1 MRKKLFVV
9 LIVLTFL
16 VEASVSL
23 YFLRKTEKV
32 EQDPVA
38 VNDCVKTI
46 EENFGNTG
54 AYPSGLK
61 YAVVSTEGELLYK
74 NGEGISTSVNEAVR
88 NNDTILDIQVADTEA
103 NTGKAVVAKIL
114 IHNDTQD
121 KIEKWQRYI
130 AVTVLLSSILQ
141 AVLIIGYMLY
151 LKKTIIQPFDELS
164 GFAQRVAGGDLD
176 VPLQMDKGH
185 IFGDF
190 TEAFDLMRSE
200 LRKSRAAEKAAYD
213 AKKDM
218 VAQLSH
224 DIKTPVA
231 SIKSAS
237 EFGYELAKE
246 EKVKERFNLINFKA
260 DELTVLVDNLFVESV
275 KDASE
280 IKVSPRE
287 NDSSSVRDAIL
298 HADYLKRTGD
308 FTIPECT
315 VFTDK
320 LRLQQAFDNVFMN
333 SYKYADTDITVEAK
347 LEGGYLK
354 VTVRDFGPG
363 VTDEEV
369 AILKEKYKRGK
380 NSEGKEGAGIGLYLA
395 SYFMK
400 EMDGDI
406 LITNEE
412 PGLQVLFLIR
422 TI

>member
-1 MRKKLFVV
+1 MRKKVFII

-16 VEASVSL
+16 IEGAVSL
-23 YFLRKTEKV
+23 FFLQKSRSV

-46 EENFGNTG
+46 EENFGETEK
-54 AYPSGLK
+54 YPSEMS
-61 YAVVSTEGELLYK
+61 YSVISTDGKLLYTTD
-74 NGEGISTSVNEAVR
+74 EGISVSVNEAVR
-88 NNDTILDIQVADTEA
+88 NNDTILDLTVDGDPA
-103 NTGKAVVAKIL
+103 GKVL
-114 IHNDTQD
+114 FHNETREQ
-121 KIEKWQRYI
+121 IGKWQKSI
-130 AVTVLLSSILQ
+130 AITVFAASLVQ
-141 AVLIIGYMLY
+141 AVLVISYALY
-151 LKKTIIQPFDELS
+151 LRKTIIKPFDELS
-164 GFAQRVAGGDLD
+164 EFAGRVAGGNLD
-176 VPLQMDKGH
+176 IPLQMDKGNA
-185 IFGDF
+185 FGKF
-190 TEAFDLMRSE
+190 TEAFDLMRTE

-237 EFGYELAKE
+237 EFGYELTKD

-260 DELTVLVDNLFVESV
+260 DELTVLVDNLFVDSV

-287 NDSSSVRDAIL
+287 NDSSSVREAIL
-298 HADYLKRTGD
+298 HADFQNRAKE
-308 FTIPECT
+308 FTIPDCK

-320 LRLQQAFDNVFMN
+320 LRLQQAFDNVIIN
-333 SYKYADTDITVEAK
+333 SYKYADTDIEVTAK

-354 VTVRDFGPG
+354 VAVRDFGPG
-363 VTDEEV
+363 VTDEEIAV
-369 AILKEKYKRGK
+369 LKEKYKRGK
-380 NSEGKEGAGIGLYLA
+380 NSEGKEGAGIGLYLT

-400 EMDGDI
+400 EMDGEI
-406 LITNEE
+406 LITNED

-422 TI
+422 TV